1 MEIHGHSW
9 SKIMK
14 LPISAIVLTY
24 NEEKKIDACLKS
36 LSNFA
41 EDIFVVDSFSSDR
54 TTEIV
59 RQYTSKIF
67 QHEFE
72 DYGKQRNWALKNL
85 PIKTEWI
92 LNLDADH
99 RITHGLTQELE
110 NIFSSNEQIKYNGFL
125 IPRKTVFMEKW
136 IKHGGHYP
144 VYHAVLFKRD
154 GGVCEETL
162 YDQHF
167 IVNGE
172 LKILKNDIED
182 IVTESISSFISRH
195 KKWALLE
202 ATSQILRE
210 KNKNI
215 DGRIKGNLFGNELEK
230 RRYYKGL
237 YMKLPLFIRP
247 LLYFMYRYFLKAGFL
262 DGIQGLI
269 FHFLQGFWFRFLVD
283 IKIFEIKG
291 KILRKE
297 KTFL

>member
-59 RQYTSKIF
+59 RQYTDKIF

-99 RITHGLTQELE
+99 RVTYGLTQELE
-110 NIFSSNEQIKYNGFL
+110 KIFSSNEQIKYNGFL
-125 IPRKTVFMEKW
+125 ISRKTIFLGKW
-136 IKHGGHYP
+136 MKHGGHYP
-144 VYHAVLFKRD
+144 VYHAVLFKKRC
-154 GGVCEETL
+154 GVCEETL

-182 IVTESISSFISRH
+182 IVTDTLSNFIQRH

-202 ATSQILRE
+202 ANSQILRE
-210 KNKNI
+210 KNKNVES
-215 DGRIKGNLFGNELEK
+215 RIKGDLFGNELEK

>member
-59 RQYTSKIF
+59 RQYTDKIF

-125 IPRKTVFMEKW
+125 ISRKTIFLGKW
-136 IKHGGHYP
+136 MKHGGHYP
-144 VYHAVLFKRD
+144 VYHAVLFKKRC
-154 GGVCEETL
+154 GVCEETL

-230 RRYYKGL
+230 RRYYKNL
-237 YMKLPLFIRP
+237 YMKSPLFIRP

-291 KILRKE
+291 KILRQE